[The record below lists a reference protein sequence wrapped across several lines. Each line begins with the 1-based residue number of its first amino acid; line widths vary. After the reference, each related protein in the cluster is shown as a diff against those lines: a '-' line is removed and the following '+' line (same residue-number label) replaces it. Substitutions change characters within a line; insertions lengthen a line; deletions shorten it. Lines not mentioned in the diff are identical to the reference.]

1 MAKSVYN
8 WVVDKLNKLNK
19 LTGYKSEKLFWKD
32 VKNKFDSAYRDNTMN
47 GSTFDKLFS
56 IQTDSKGNQFVNVD
70 IDQDIFKGKSL
81 YEQTRIAKQ
90 YILNRFKGKEM
101 QLKDDT
107 VSVTR
112 KTANEYTHPRKTLQ
126 KKDASSK
133 MRASTELDN
142 LLKISKY
149 QYSRKDDGRHPFAK
163 DGWDY
168 YETIFN
174 VAGKMF
180 KGLINIGKSGN
191 KKTLYDITQI
201 KRISQNRSTS
211 ANAFTTSLANSV
223 TNNISDSKQNVKSDT
238 KYSTQSGEKN
248 SKTIDN
254 KWQGF
259 VDQNF
264 QTEGTG
270 HTLSQLKL
278 NDHNNGV
285 ALVDAFNQTNIPK
298 YSISEK
304 LEANVLN
311 AINNK
316 SSKRKIYLGK
326 TNNTVV
332 RKVKS
337 FLGIDVSNKR
347 HVLTDNDIRHML
359 NRHGNDTKMTNGKQ
373 LDLTKEDIIKIPE
386 IIKDPDNIIKGSSNI
401 DRAGNTNNS
410 IRYIKAYDQNKSY
423 VVEVIPDHGNS
434 LKIKTMWKEPVG
446 VSYDNH
452 VLPYT
457 SKTEPDSSISISEGN
472 ISQSNGTVK
481 LGNEKTTR
489 LLEKSQ

>member
-1 MAKSVYN
+1 
-8 WVVDKLNKLNK
+8 
-19 LTGYKSEKLFWKD
+19 
-32 VKNKFDSAYRDNTMN
+32 MN

-56 IQTDSKGNQFVNVD
+56 IQTDSRGNQFVNVD

-90 YILNRFKGKEM
+90 YILNRFKGKEL

-133 MRASTELDN
+133 MKASTELDN
-142 LLKISKY
+142 LLSISKY
-149 QYSRKDDGRHPFAK
+149 EYSQKDDGRHPFAK

-168 YETIFN
+168 YSTKFVIDGNEYTGLLNIAKN
-174 VAGKMF
+174 GDKKM
-180 KGLINIGKSGN
+180 
-191 KKTLYDITQI
+191 LYDITKL
-201 KRISQNRSTS
+201 KRNTLISSPVKN
-211 ANAFTTSLANSV
+211 TTTESIGIPFSKK
-223 TNNISDSKQNVKSDT
+223 NISDSKQNVKSDT
-238 KYSTQSGEKN
+238 KYSMQSGEKN
-248 SKTIDN
+248 SKIIDN
-254 KWQGF
+254 KWQNF

-304 LEANVLN
+304 SEANVLN

-326 TNNTVV
+326 ANNTVV

-337 FLGIDVSNKR
+337 FFGIDVSNKR

-373 LDLTKEDIIKIPE
+373 LDLTKEDIIKIPK
-386 IIKDPDNIIKGSSNI
+386 IIKDSDNIIKGSSNI
-401 DRAGNTNNS
+401 DRAVNTNNS
-410 IRYIKAYDQNKSY
+410 IRYIKTYDQNKSY
-423 VVEVIPDHGNS
+423 VIEVIP
-434 LKIKTMWKEPVG
+434 T
-446 VSYDNH
+446 
-452 VLPYT
+452 
-457 SKTEPDSSISISEGN
+457 TEIH
-472 ISQSNGTVK
+472 
-481 LGNEKTTR
+481 
-489 LLEKSQ
+489 